1 MKRLLQLIS
10 VLTIISFAIGA
21 CSPLTTTTPE
31 AAPAQ
36 ITITDG
42 LDREIKLAEPAQQII
57 SLAPSNTEILF
68 AIDAGNQVIGRDDFS
83 NYPAAV
89 EEIPSVGG
97 ASGYNLEKIAEL
109 QPDLVLAAEI
119 NSPEEV
125 KAIEDLGITV
135 FYLSNPV
142 ELDGLYENL
151 RIVARLTG
159 HGRINGSVDYI
170 FTESGWRGF
179 RKNNAAAESRPVVF
193 YELDGTDSTKPWTS
207 GPGTFITLL
216 IEKAGGTSIGAELDL
231 PWAQISQE
239 QLVVKNPDI
248 ILLGDALWGTTP
260 EMVSA
265 RTGWDGIKAV
275 QNGKII
281 PFNDDLVSRPGPRL
295 VEGLEELAKAI
306 HPELY

>member
-1 MKRLLQLIS
+1 MKRLLQLITMLF
-10 VLTIISFAIGA
+10 VISFAMGA
-21 CSPLTTTTPE
+21 CSPIASATPE
-31 AAPAQ
+31 TVSAQ
-36 ITITDG
+36 ITIIDG
-42 LDREIKLAEPAQQII
+42 LGREIQLAEPARKII

-68 AIDAGNQVIGRDDFS
+68 AIDAGSQVIGRDDFS
-83 NYPAAV
+83 NYPAEV

-97 ASGYNLEKIAEL
+97 ATGYNLEKIAEL

-125 KAIEDLGITV
+125 NAIEDLGITV

-159 HGRINGSVDYI
+159 HGESTQALITSLQNRVSAV
-170 FTESGWRGF
+170 TEKISEVE
-179 RKNNAAAESRPVVF
+179 NRPVIF

-248 ILLGDALWGTTP
+248 ILLGDAQWGTTP
-260 EMVSA
+260 EMVASRA
-265 RTGWDGIKAV
+265 GWDGIKAV